1 MKTHWDLAAI
11 FEIVYM
17 VHVFGSLHPSS
28 CVRFSGGIL
37 SMKCLIVHFLFSI
50 VKCAQRVIQ
59 LVWYYYLKRS
69 DGSSGT
75 QEAVN

>member
-1 MKTHWDLAAI
+1 MKIHWDLVAI

-17 VHVFGSLHPSS
+17 VHVFGSLRPSS

-37 SMKCLIVHFLFSI
+37 SMKFLIVHFLFST
-50 VKCAQRVIQ
+50 VKCAQCVIQ